1 VNRPAER
8 SSIRRQDGASVTSR
22 RVASPWTVVW
32 ALSATQI
39 ISWGSIFY
47 AFSVLLAPIARETGW
62 TRDAIVGAFS
72 LSLLVAGVAS
82 APVGILI
89 DRLGGRVVMST
100 GSLVGGAVL
109 MLMSEVQSVTALYVA
124 WAILGVAA
132 AMLLYE
138 PAFAVIYASFESNA
152 RKAIT
157 ALTLLAGFAS
167 TVFWPL
173 TQALVSALGWRHTL
187 VVLGIMNL
195 AICLPLHAVLLPS
208 RGAHRAR
215 PDAAQGASRSG
226 AKKSRL
232 GEILRTRSFWLL
244 AFAFT
249 ANILAFSALSVHLIP
264 LLQEKGFAPM
274 RAVWLAAMVGP
285 MQVTGR
291 LVEFT
296 VGRRFASRTV
306 GLVALALLPFALCA
320 LMFAS
325 SGPWMGIAF
334 AVLYGTSNG
343 VMTIIRATMPA
354 ETFGREHYAAV
365 NGALAAPVVA
375 TRAAGP
381 LVASLIW
388 SASGYDGVLWVLA
401 VVSIVSMGSFLMAV
415 PAKPSQHA

>member
-1 VNRPAER
+1 M
-8 SSIRRQDGASVTSR
+8 
-22 RVASPWTVVW
+22 
-32 ALSATQI
+32 TQI

-47 AFSVLLAPIARETGW
+47 AFSVLLAPIAQETGW

-72 LSLLVAGVAS
+72 VSLLVAGVAS
-82 APVGILI
+82 APVGMLI
-89 DRLGGRVVMST
+89 DRFGGRLVMSL
-100 GSLVGGAVL
+100 GSLVGAVVL
-109 MLMSEVQSVTALYVA
+109 MLMSEAHSVAAFYGA
-124 WAILGVAA
+124 WAVLGVAA

-138 PAFAVIYASFESNA
+138 PAFAVIYATFESNA

-157 ALTLLAGFAS
+157 ALTLVAGFAS

-173 TQALVSALGWRHTL
+173 TQVLVSGLGWRHTL
-187 VVLGIMNL
+187 LALGIMNL
-195 AICLPLHAVLLPS
+195 AICLPLHIALLPS
-208 RGAHRAR
+208 RNAQRAHRDVAR
-215 PDAAQGASRSG
+215 GALRADSKRSRG
-226 AKKSRL
+226 L

-274 RAVWLAAMVGP
+274 HAVWLAAVVGP

-291 LVEFT
+291 LIEFT
-296 VGRRFASRTV
+296 VGRRFSPKSV
-306 GLVALALLPFALCA
+306 GLAALALLPFALVA

-325 SGPWMGIAF
+325 SNLWMGFAF
-334 AVLYGTSNG
+334 AVLYGASNG

-354 ETFGREHYAAV
+354 EVFGREHYGAV
-365 NGALAAPVVA
+365 NGALAAPVIA

-388 SASGYDGVLWVLA
+388 STTGGYDGVLWVLV
-401 VVSIVSMGSFLMAV
+401 VVSILSMFAFASALI
-415 PAKPSQHA
+415 AKQK